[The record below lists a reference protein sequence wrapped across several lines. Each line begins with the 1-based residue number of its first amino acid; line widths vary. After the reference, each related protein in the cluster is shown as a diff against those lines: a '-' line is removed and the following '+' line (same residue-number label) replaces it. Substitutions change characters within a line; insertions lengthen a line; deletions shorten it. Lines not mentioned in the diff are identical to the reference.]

1 LLKQDIII
9 LPRQQL
15 FLWLTKTELPV
26 SVRHSMKILVI
37 GSGGREHAL
46 TWKLRESGLMEEIYC
61 APGNAGIAQ
70 EAECRPVDA
79 ANPAQILALA
89 EELKADLTV
98 VGPEAPLVAGVVD
111 EFKRAGRVIVGPT
124 RAAARLEGSKIFSK
138 QFMQRH
144 SIPTAQFKVAENFDA
159 AVKALAEFSLPVVIK
174 ADGLAAGKGVVIA
187 HTREEAE
194 KTLDDFL
201 RQRSL
206 GSAGERVVLEEAL
219 VGEELSFIVLTDGRA
234 ILPLVPTQDHKA
246 VFDNDQGPNTGGMG
260 AYSEDSILDEPLRAE
275 IIRTVV
281 APTLVGMAVEG
292 APYQGFL
299 YCGLMLTAEGPK
311 VLEYNVRMGDPEAQP
326 IVMRLRSDL
335 VELLVALSE
344 GRLATLEPHWSPNPS
359 VCVVLASQGYPGK
372 PEPGKVITGIET
384 AETRG
389 GVKVFHAG
397 TKFEN
402 LQLLSTG
409 GRVLGVTATA
419 EDLPSAIACAYT
431 AVSKICFE
439 GIHYRRDIGAKGLRR
454 LASGGRASIA
464 GEEAGQAPVPRGA
477 C

>member
-1 LLKQDIII
+1 
-9 LPRQQL
+9 
-15 FLWLTKTELPV
+15 
-26 SVRHSMKILVI
+26 MKILII

-46 TWKLRESGLMEEIYC
+46 TWKLRESALMEEIYC

-70 EAECRPVDA
+70 EAECRPVDVS
-79 ANPAQILALA
+79 NPAQILELA
-89 EELKADLTV
+89 NEIQADLTV

-111 EFKRAGRVIVGPT
+111 EFKRAGRAIVGPT
-124 RAAARLEGSKIFSK
+124 QAAARLEGSKIFSK

-144 SIPTAQFKVAENFDA
+144 SIPTARFKVAESFEQ
-159 AVKALAEFSLPVVIK
+159 AVKALAEFGLPVVIK

-194 KTLDDFL
+194 KTLDEFM
-201 RQRSL
+201 RQRTL
-206 GSAGERVVLEEAL
+206 GSAGERVILEETL

-260 AYSEDSILDEPLRAE
+260 AYSEDSILDETLRTE
-275 IIRTVV
+275 IIRDIV
-281 APTLVGMAVEG
+281 APTLVGMTVEG

-299 YCGLMLTAEGPK
+299 YCGLMLTAQGPK
-311 VLEYNVRMGDPEAQP
+311 VLEYNVRMGDPETQP

-344 GRLATLEPHWSPNPS
+344 DRLATLEPHWSPNPS
-359 VCVVLASQGYPGK
+359 VCVVLASKGYPGK
-372 PEPGKVITGIET
+372 PEVGKVIDGIAA
-384 AETRG
+384 AETHG

-402 LQLLSTG
+402 FQLLSTG

-419 EDLPSAIACAYT
+419 EDLPRAIARAYA
-431 AVSKICFE
+431 AVSKIEFA
-439 GIHYRRDIGAKGLRR
+439 GMHYRRDIGAKGLRR
-454 LASGGRASIA
+454 LSLDAPGSVA
-464 GEEAGQAPVPRGA
+464 GERTAESPAPPESS
-477 C
+477 